1 MFPPLVER
9 WRPLA
14 TGAAARARAAHGV
27 DLGAD
32 LVLAVIQKESSGV
45 VSDRPTIEP
54 NRTLSRGLMQVTPAA
69 AADVGFHTPT
79 QLVVPAVGIEIGT
92 RYLATKLKKYRDVP
106 RALAAY
112 NRGFPEYDQHERFVN
127 QGYVDQVMQ
136 FLRAA
141 TGGTGG
147 RGGAPPF
154 RWTAGAIVAGMGAI
168 VALAAIAGARGGR
181 RAA

>member
-54 NRTLSRGLMQVTPAA
+54 NRTLSRETWPA
-69 AADVGFHTPT
+69 
-79 QLVVPAVGIEIGT
+79 
-92 RYLATKLKKYRDVP
+92 R
-106 RALAAY
+106 
-112 NRGFPEYDQHERFVN
+112 
-127 QGYVDQVMQ
+127 
-136 FLRAA
+136 
-141 TGGTGG
+141 
-147 RGGAPPF
+147 
-154 RWTAGAIVAGMGAI
+154 
-168 VALAAIAGARGGR
+168 
-181 RAA
+181 